1 MLCSMRPPMYIRD
14 VTPEEQQAITAGLRS
29 PSSFTLRR
37 CQILLASQRG
47 LHAQQIADQLSC
59 DDQTVRNALTTF
71 NQQGVAALQPR
82 SSTPH
87 HLPHA
92 VFDATRRDQLRDLLH
107 QSPRT
112 FGHATSV
119 WSLPLAAK
127 VAFAEGITPR
137 EVSGEAIRLALTQLG
152 VGWKR
157 AKHWITSPD
166 PAYLRKKTA
175 ATG

>member
-1 MLCSMRPPMYIRD
+1 MRPPIFIRD
-14 VTPEEQQAITAGLRS
+14 VTPDEQQAIDAGLRA

-37 CQILLASQRG
+37 CQMLRASQRG

-59 DDQTVRNALTTF
+59 DDQTVRNAIRAF
-71 NQQGVAALQPR
+71 NQHGLAALQPG
-82 SSTPH
+82 STAPH
-87 HLPHA
+87 HRPQA
-92 VFDATRRDQLRDLLH
+92 VFDAARRERLRDLLH
-107 QSPRT
+107 QSPHT

-119 WSLPLAAK
+119 WTLPLAAT
-127 VAFAEGITPR
+127 VACAEGITPR
-137 EVSGEAIRLALTQLG
+137 AVSGEAIRLALQQLG
-152 VGWKR
+152 IGWKR

>member
-1 MLCSMRPPMYIRD
+1 MYIRE
-14 VTPEEQQAITAGLRS
+14 VTPEEQRGIEAGLRS
-29 PSSFTLRR
+29 ASSFTHRR

-59 DDQTVRNALTTF
+59 DDQTVRTAITAF
-71 NQQGVAALQPR
+71 NQRGLAALQPN
-82 SSTPH
+82 SSAPH
-87 HLPHA
+87 HRPHA
-92 VFDATRRDQLRDLLH
+92 VFDAARRNQLRDLLH
-107 QSPRT
+107 QSPRS

-119 WSLPLAAK
+119 WTLPLAAK
-127 VAFAEGITPR
+127 VAWAAGITPR
-137 EVSGEAIRLALTQLG
+137 AVSGEAIRLALKQLG

-166 PAYLRKKTA
+166 PAYLRKKTD

>member
-1 MLCSMRPPMYIRD
+1 MRRPIFIRD
-14 VTPEEQQAITAGLRS
+14 VTPDEQQAIAAGLRS

-47 LHAQQIADQLSC
+47 RQAQQIANQLSC
-59 DDQTVRNALTTF
+59 DDQTVRNAITAF
-71 NQQGVAALQPR
+71 NQRGLTALHPR
-82 SSTPH
+82 SSAPH
-87 HLPHA
+87 HRPQT
-92 VFDATRRDQLRDLLH
+92 VFDARRRERLRDLLH
-107 QSPRT
+107 QRPRT

-137 EVSGEAIRLALTQLG
+137 AVSGEAIRLALQQLG

-157 AKHWITSPD
+157 AKPWITSPD
-166 PAYLRKKTA
+166 PAYLRKKTD